1 MSDLDGLSLEGFD
14 LGAALGI
21 QEPEASEPAPA
32 QAPEQGSIKV
42 SHRMGARELWR
53 RLLSLFLFRGC

>member
-21 QEPEASEPAPA
+21 QEPEAPTPAPGP
-32 QAPEQGSIKV
+32 APERS
-42 SHRMGARELWR
+42 
-53 RLLSLFLFRGC
+53 